1 MIKLLPYQENFILSL
16 LLLFLSF
23 SLITTS
29 HPYLISRLFCFSFL
43 FPSRHLCYSHKFYV
57 ASWWWLHSYNL
68 PFDDV
73 TDNLSDTKK
82 MVKSSIRGGR
92 RKKDCVMKNS
102 VGFVVLVVILPFV
115 CFLSTI
121 LTTNSNSA
129 GFIWIFSIAS
139 VSDHKNK
146 LRSGIHIS
154 HYPFELYIRVI
165 LIPRKKNK
173 SRKEGLCIVY
183 MKEIRYKMYE
193 KMPSF
198 GFFFGAQGKRFSFKL
213 TSFFNRRGRSKLWVM

>member
-23 SLITTS
+23 SSPPLT
-29 HPYLISRLFCFSFL
+29 LISFHVFL
-43 FPSRHLCYSHKFYV
+43 VFFFTSRHLCYSHKFYV
-57 ASWWWLHSYNL
+57 ASWWWLHSYSL

-82 MVKSSIRGGR
+82 MVKSRAYEEGE
-92 RKKDCVMKNS
+92 KKSCVMKNS
-102 VGFVVLVVILPFV
+102 IGFVVLVVILPFV
-115 CFLSTI
+115 CFFFLSTI
-121 LTTNSNSA
+121 LTTNSNST

-165 LIPRKKNK
+165 LIPRKKRK
-173 SRKEGLCIVY
+173 SRKQGLCIVY
-183 MKEIRYKMYE
+183 M
-193 KMPSF
+193 
-198 GFFFGAQGKRFSFKL
+198 
-213 TSFFNRRGRSKLWVM
+213 